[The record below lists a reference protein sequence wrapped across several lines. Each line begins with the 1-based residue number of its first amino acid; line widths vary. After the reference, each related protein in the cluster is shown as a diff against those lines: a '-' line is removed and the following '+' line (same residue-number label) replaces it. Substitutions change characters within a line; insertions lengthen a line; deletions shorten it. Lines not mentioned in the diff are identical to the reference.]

1 MGKVIIKVPPFFASA
16 LDPDSSGWFIVE
28 TDVVEKMTIRE
39 LLTGIAINNP
49 VFRQTIFNPDDG
61 NLNDQIDIVLNQK
74 FLPFPHALETKL
86 IDGDIIILLP
96 VLSGG

>member
-1 MGKVIIKVPPFFASA
+1 MGKVILKVPPFFASA
-16 LDPDSSGWFIVE
+16 LNPESSGWFIVE
-28 TDVVEKMTIRE
+28 TEVAENITIHE
-39 LLTGIAINNP
+39 LLTVIAGNNP
-49 VFRQTIFNPDDG
+49 GFRQAIFNPYEE

-74 FLPFPHALETKL
+74 FLPFPHALGTKL

>member
-1 MGKVIIKVPPFFASA
+1 MGKVILKVPPFFASA
-16 LDPDSSGWFIVE
+16 LDPESSGWFIVE
-28 TDVVEKMTIRE
+28 TAVAEKITIRE
-39 LLTGIAINNP
+39 LLTVIAGNNP
-49 VFRQTIFNPDDG
+49 GFRQAIFDPDEG
-61 NLNDQIDIVLNQK
+61 NVHDQINIVVNQN